1 MPNAAAYKVF
11 VGTWNV
17 GAITPS
23 NSLNLEDWLG
33 TNRDSYDIYVLGFQ
47 EIVPLS
53 TRNVLGPERNR
64 VAMKWNSLIGATL
77 NKCHRTEEEN
87 KKPRE
92 VKSEHHHKVY
102 PMKQGGV
109 DHVEFN
115 CIMSKQMVGILISV
129 WARKDLSG
137 LIRNLCVSSVGCGIM
152 GCLKNKGSVS
162 VRFYLRGAS
171 FCFVCCHLSSGG
183 KEGDQKLRNLNV
195 THILSKTCFAA
206 DNSSNNSP
214 KKIPDHDHIVLFG
227 DLNYRISL
235 PDAKMRQL
243 VDRKEWKTLLD
254 DDQLSFELSPRG
266 IFEGWNEGPI
276 NFPPTYKYK
285 PNSDEYY
292 YGYIYDKSKEEKR
305 RAPAWC
311 DRILWIGKG
320 LKQLCYERCESKLS
334 DHRSVRAIFLVDVEV

>member
-1 MPNAAAYKVF
+1 MPNAATYKVF
-11 VGTWNV
+11 VSTWNV

-33 TNRDSYDIYVLGFQ
+33 TDRDSYDIYVLGFQ

-53 TRNVLGPERNR
+53 PRNVLGPERNR

-77 NKCHRTEEEN
+77 NKCCRTEE

-92 VKSEHHHKVY
+92 VKSEHHHKVH

-109 DHVEFN
+109 DHDEFN

-137 LIRNLCVSSVGCGIM
+137 LIRNPCVTCVGCGIM

-162 VRFYLRGAS
+162 VRFDLREAS
-171 FCFVCCHLSSGG
+171 FCFVCCHLSSGE

-206 DNSSNNSP
+206 NNNSSNNSP
-214 KKIPDHDHIVLFG
+214 KKILDHNYIVLFG

-235 PDAKMRQL
+235 ADVKMRQL
-243 VDRKEWKTLLD
+243 VDQEEWKTLLGN
-254 DDQLSFELSPRG
+254 DQLNFELSPRG
-266 IFEGWNEGPI
+266 IFEGWSEGPI

-292 YGYIYDKSKEEKR
+292 GYIYDKSRGEKR

-334 DHRSVRAIFLVDVEV
+334 DHRSVRAIFVADIEV